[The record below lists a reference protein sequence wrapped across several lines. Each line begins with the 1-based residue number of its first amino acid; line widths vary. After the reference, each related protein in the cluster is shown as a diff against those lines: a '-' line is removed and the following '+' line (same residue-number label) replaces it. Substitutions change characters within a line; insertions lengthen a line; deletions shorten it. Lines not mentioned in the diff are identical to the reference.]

1 MGQGA
6 RGGLNDPGA
15 SMTLRVGIDIGGTFT
30 DLVAIGSDGRIRLHK
45 AASTPHDY
53 AEGIVE
59 GLRALLDDHVTEV
72 LHATTIGSNAI
83 LEAKGART
91 GLITTR
97 GFRDTLE
104 IRDLRMPR
112 LYDIAWQKPPPL
124 VERRLRLEVIEK
136 TRPDGS
142 VAVPLDAAS
151 VATAIATLRAEGV
164 AAVAVCLLHS
174 YANPAHEQA
183 VARAVRAALPEVA
196 LSVSHEILPEIKEYP
211 RTSTTVIN
219 ATIQPVVRAYLTALQ
234 ARLDALGVTA
244 KLRLMQSNG
253 GLAAAAFAAA
263 QPARIVESGP
273 AAGVVGGA
281 ALAARLGEARVI
293 TFDMGGTTAK
303 AGLVENGEAARTE
316 AIEVG
321 AGVMAGSRL
330 LVGAGYLLKLPA
342 IDLAEVGAGGG
353 SLCRLDQVGAPKVG
367 PESAGADPGPV
378 CYGRGGTA
386 VTITDCNL
394 VLGYLDPTGLAGGA
408 LRLDSPAARAA
419 IARHLAAPLGYGVE
433 QAAWGMLRIASANM
447 MRAIRAVSVERGRD
461 PRQAALLAFG
471 GNGPLFAAWIA
482 AELGISR
489 IIIPPMPGVFSAFG
503 LLVADTE
510 HHATRSLRALLAEVD
525 PEALQAALDTLAA
538 EGAARLAEDG
548 FPPARRAFRA
558 TAMARYVGQSSEIAV
573 ALPVGKGAG
582 SGVEIL
588 RALPDLFAAEHERTY
603 GFRAPAE
610 EPVEIVALSVVA
622 RGLPG
627 RPRLPETVPP
637 SSRDAPATRR
647 AWFAGSGWVE
657 TPVLDRARLAAEP
670 RHGPLIVQEYD
681 ATVPGASRGGGGG
694 GRVRECSDGARRLS
708 PSVRASV
715 RQRGQALEAVVPARS
730 WRGRG
735 GGAPAGRARATV
747 DPSRGE
753 AGSIGRGVVVEQA
766 LRHMQDRLPP
776 DALLRHSRD

>member
-1 MGQGA
+1 
-6 RGGLNDPGA
+6 
-15 SMTLRVGIDIGGTFT
+15 MTLRIGGTFT
-30 DLVAIGSDGRIRLHK
+30 DLVAIGSDGRVRLHK
-45 AASTPHDY
+45 TASTPHDY
-53 AEGIVE
+53 AEGIVA
-59 GLRALLDDHVTEV
+59 GLRELLDDEVVEV
-72 LHATTIGSNAI
+72 LHGTTIGSNTI

-91 GLITTR
+91 GLITTQ

-142 VAVPLDAAS
+142 IAVPLDVTS
-151 VATAIATLRAEGV
+151 VAAAIATLRAEGV

-174 YANPAHEQA
+174 YANPAHEQE

-219 ATIQPVVRAYLTALQ
+219 AAIQPIVRAYLTALQ
-234 ARLDALGVTA
+234 ARLDALGIGA

-316 AIEVG
+316 AMEVG

-330 LVGAGYLLKLPA
+330 LVGAGYMLKLPA

-353 SLCRLDQVGAPKVG
+353 SLCRLDRAGAPKVG

-378 CYGRGGTA
+378 GYGRGGKV

-394 VLGYLDPTGLAGGA
+394 ALGYIDPAGLAGRA
-408 LRLDSPAARAA
+408 LRLDATAARAA
-419 IARHLAAPLGYGVE
+419 IARDLAGPMGCDVE

-482 AELGISR
+482 AELGIAR
-489 IIIPPMPGVFSAFG
+489 VIVPPMPGVFSAFG
-503 LLVADTE
+503 LLVADAE
-510 HHATRSLRALLAEVD
+510 HHATRSLRTRLDAAE
-525 PEALQAALDTLAA
+525 PEVLQTALDALAA
-538 EGAARLAEDG
+538 EGAERLAEDG
-548 FPPARRAFRA
+548 FPPARRAFRR
-558 TAMARYVGQSSEIAV
+558 TAMARYLGQSSEIAV
-573 ALPVGKGAG
+573 PLPPGDAA
-582 SGVEIL
+582 ELL
-588 RALPDLFAAEHERTY
+588 RTLPDLFGAEHERTY
-603 GFRAPAE
+603 GFRAPPE

-622 RGLPG
+622 RGVPA
-627 RPRLPETVPP
+627 RPRLPEMVPP
-637 SSRDAPATRR
+637 ARSDVPATRR
-647 AWFAGSGWVE
+647 AWFAGAGWVE
-657 TPVLDRARLAAEP
+657 TPVVDRASLVGAMRS
-670 RHGPLIVQEYD
+670 GPLIVQEYD
-681 ATVPGASRGGGGG
+681 AT
-694 GRVRECSDGARRLS
+694 CL
-708 PSVRASV
+708 
-715 RQRGQALEAVVPARS
+715 VPA
-730 WRGRG
+730 G
-735 GGAPAGRARATV
+735 ATV
-747 DPSRGE
+747 EVDGF
-753 AGSIGRGVVVEQA
+753 GC
-766 LRHMQDRLPP
+766 LRVQLG
-776 DALLRHSRD
+776 